1 MRWTVAVGVD
11 THTDVHVAVA
21 FDALG
26 VALGSQTIQLRRPD
40 TRICSRGLVSERV
53 STSPD
58 SRPMQRVT
66 P

>member
-26 VALGSQTIQLRRPD
+26 VALGSQTIAATEAGYRDLLSWA
-40 TRICSRGLVSERV
+40 CE
-53 STSPD
+53 
-58 SRPMQRVT
+58 
-66 P
+66 